1 MFDATLASSLQA
13 LLVGFAPCF
22 TQPGFENF
30 STLITGWIVCP
41 GRHSI
46 SRVIQAASGDSAP
59 EKHHASFYR
68 FLSHGSWAID
78 ALGEVLFHL
87 LLPWLPQQ
95 ITMILDDT
103 LCHKSGPHLFG
114 AAMHY
119 DAHAST
125 YGRGTSQGRKGFFAF
140 GHNWVV
146 AALWLPL
153 PWNPHRGLALPLL
166 IRLYRSKKRC
176 PAERYRKR
184 TEMASE
190 LVELLARWLP
200 GDRSLHLVADAEYAC
215 KTLVRSLPDN
225 VSFTGPMTMDAA
237 LYDEVGP
244 YRGRGR
250 RRVKGQRLPSP
261 KQLAAQTSTPWRKL
275 TLTIYGR
282 KVTLLVKELHAL
294 WYTVAGTQ
302 RLSIVVTRDLAG
314 RLGDRAFF
322 STMDESSASDILVQ
336 YARRWE
342 IEVAFRNTKQAMG
355 LEHPQNGWWRRKA
368 GCPRPKK
375 RPGPNPRGQKGE
387 IAVNHT
393 LILVFTAYALV
404 VLWYLEHGNSEAD
417 VARVRNE
424 APWYRHKQTPS
435 FNDMLAALR
444 RHIRITRLS
453 RHPLLKRVHHKIANL
468 LPQWLLAA

>member
-1 MFDATLASSLQA
+1 MFDATLLSSLQA

-22 TQPGFENF
+22 TRPGFENF
-30 STLITGWIVCP
+30 ATLITGWIVCP
-41 GRHSI
+41 ARHRI
-46 SRVIQAASGDSAP
+46 SRVIQAARGDSAP

-68 FLSHGSWAID
+68 FLSRGSWAID

-87 LLPWLPQQ
+87 LLPCLPPQ
-95 ITMILDDT
+95 ITIILDDT

-176 PAERYRKR
+176 PAEPYRKR

-190 LVELLARWLP
+190 LVERLAGWLP
-200 GDRSLHLVADAEYAC
+200 DDRSLHLVADAEYAG
-215 KTLVRSLPDN
+215 KTLVRRLPDK

-237 LYDEVGP
+237 LYDQAGP

-250 RRVKGQRLPSP
+250 RRLKGQRLPSP
-261 KQLAAQTSTPWRKL
+261 KQLAAQTSTPWRRL

-282 KVTLLVKELHAL
+282 QVTLLVKTQQAL

-302 RLSIVVTRDLAG
+302 RLSIVVTRDPAG

-322 STMDESSASDILVQ
+322 STQDESSASDILVQ
-336 YARRWE
+336 YTRRWE
-342 IEVAFRNTKQAMG
+342 IEVAFRNTKQIMG
-355 LEHPQNGWWRRKA
+355 LEDPQNGWWRRKA
-368 GCPRPKK
+368 GSPRPKK
-375 RPGPNPRGQKGE
+375 RPGPHPRGQKGE
-387 IAVNHT
+387 TAVNHT
-393 LILVFTAYALV
+393 LMLVFTADALV
-404 VLWYLEHGNSEAD
+404 VLWYLEHGNSDDD
-417 VARVRNE
+417 VARVRRE
-424 APWYRHKQTPS
+424 APWYRHKHTPS
-435 FNDMLAALR
+435 FTDMLAALR
-444 RHIRITRLS
+444 RHIWIARLS
-453 RHPLLKRVHHKIANL
+453 RHPVLKPVCDKIDTL
-468 LPQWLLAA
+468 LPQWLLVA